1 MLQQLECRNTISS
14 SMHVIILFHAG
25 TDKRQHILI
34 VVNHEDGLAIVFL
47 RDFIRRHGFFF

>member
-14 SMHVIILFHAG
+14 SMHVVILFHAG

-34 VVNHEDGLAIVFL
+34 VVNHEDGLAMVFL

>member
-1 MLQQLECRNTISS
+1 MFQQLECCNSIGGC
-14 SMHVIILFHAG
+14 MHVIILFHAG